1 MVRVRHPRDV
11 DGVAGHAPDRVTVRG
26 DTYAVARDEA
36 PPTVEL
42 PTDAHV
48 GELAAAYGL
57 APDDLRLTET
67 HTCVGKDGECSRE
80 VDEPGGRCWQH
91 AAE

>member
-1 MVRVRHPRDV
+1 MPRVRHPRDV
-11 DGVAGHAPDRVTVRG
+11 DGVAGHPPDRVTVRG
-26 DTYAVARDEA
+26 NAYAVDGD

-48 GELAAAYGL
+48 EDLADAYGL
-57 APDDLRLTET
+57 TPGTLRVSET

-91 AAE
+91 TAE